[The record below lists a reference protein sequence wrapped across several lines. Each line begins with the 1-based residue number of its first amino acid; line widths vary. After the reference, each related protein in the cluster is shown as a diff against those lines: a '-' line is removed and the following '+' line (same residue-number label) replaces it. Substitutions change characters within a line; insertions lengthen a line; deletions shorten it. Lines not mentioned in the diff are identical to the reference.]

1 MAALEK
7 IQAKAF
13 WPIHIDQ
20 WRASGQSQAA
30 YCRQHDLCPQKFNY
44 WKRKATIKS
53 TIAPSGFARIGI
65 DETLSSSSPTGLS
78 LRFNDG
84 TRLEGITQGNI
95 PCIQPLLELL
105 R

>member
-1 MAALEK
+1 MAAVEQ
-7 IQAKAF
+7 IQARAF

-30 YCRQHDLCPQKFNY
+30 YCRQHDLCPQKFSY
-44 WKRKATIKS
+44 WKRKSSVKPAGS
-53 TIAPSGFARIGI
+53 PGFARIRV
-65 DETLSSSSPTGLS
+65 DADLSSAPSGGLS

-84 TRLEGITQGNI
+84 MRLEGITQNTM

>member
-7 IQAKAF
+7 IQAKTF
-13 WPIHIDQ
+13 WPIHIEHWQ
-20 WRASGQSQAA
+20 ASGQSQAA
-30 YCRQHDLCPQKFNY
+30 YCRQHDLCPKKFSY
-44 WKRKATIKS
+44 WKRKWTVKP
-53 TIAPSGFARIGI
+53 TPPSGFARIQL
-65 DETLSSSSPTGLS
+65 DEVPAADPGAGLS

-95 PCIQPLLELL
+95 QSIQPLLELL

>member
-1 MAALEK
+1 MTALEK
-7 IQAKAF
+7 IQVRTF
-13 WPIHIDQ
+13 WPIHIEHWQ
-20 WRASGQSQAA
+20 ASGQSQAA

-44 WKRKATIKS
+44 WKRKS
-53 TIAPSGFARIGI
+53 TAKPTDPSGFAHIRVDEGI
-65 DETLSSSSPTGLS
+65 SSSPAIRLS

-95 PCIQPLLELL
+95 QFIQPLLELL

>member
-13 WPIHIDQ
+13 WPIHIELWQ
-20 WRASGQSQAA
+20 ASGQSQTA
-30 YCRQHDLCPQKFNY
+30 YCRQHDLCPQKFSY
-44 WKRKATIKS
+44 WNRKS
-53 TIAPSGFARIGI
+53 TVKPATPSGFARIRL
-65 DETLSSSSPTGLS
+65 DEVPSAGPSTGLS

-84 TRLEGITQGNI
+84 TRLEGISQGNMSI
-95 PCIQPLLELL
+95 IQPLLELL